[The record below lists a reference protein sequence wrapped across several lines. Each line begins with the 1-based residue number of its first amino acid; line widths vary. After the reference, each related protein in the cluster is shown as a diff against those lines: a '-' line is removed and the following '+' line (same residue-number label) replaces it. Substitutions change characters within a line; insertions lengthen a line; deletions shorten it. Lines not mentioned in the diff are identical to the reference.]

1 VYASI
6 AFGKRAF
13 VFFPVVTLDQL
24 VMDLTGHLDE
34 QFKIEK
40 ARLINQFIIQK
51 EGGLILKWGP
61 P

>member
-1 VYASI
+1 MYASI
-6 AFGKRAF
+6 TFGKRAF

-34 QFKIEK
+34 QFKIQK
-40 ARLINQFIIQK
+40 ARLINQLIQK